1 VISSSSG
8 FWGRHQLAAFQMIHT
23 GRAGKQTDDAVAQG
37 QAFGGIRF
45 AAQGLLQNFRHKR
58 GIPGGLLFGVDF
70 SENRAQ
76 VRISPQKVAQG
87 FIQECVIDAGMD
99 VGAHG
104 SVFKK
109 SWQ

>member
-1 VISSSSG
+1 LG
-8 FWGRHQLAAFQMIHT
+8 GHQSAAFQMIHA

-37 QAFGGIRF
+37 QAFFGIRF

-58 GIPGGLLFGVDF
+58 GIPGRLFFGVDF
-70 SENRAQ
+70 PENRAQ

-87 FIQECVIDAGMD
+87 FIKERVIDAGMD

-104 SVFKK
+104 AVFKK
-109 SWQ
+109 SRQ